1 MERGEGREGRTEGI
15 RHGKGDYE
23 ATGKGSGK
31 TWEGKGVEGS
41 EARKKETRDVRRRRK
56 KPKRTREVKESK

>member
-1 MERGEGREGRTEGI
+1 M

-23 ATGKGSGK
+23 ATGRGSGK

-41 EARKKETRDVRRRRK
+41 EARKKETRNVRRRRK